1 MLDRP
6 DVPANGA
13 VFADRDQRR
22 AGTWPAAQPGRAE
35 RGDPVGGGGEQP
47 GHSGLVGGSAV
58 PDGHP
63 SLRQP
68 VHGPILPAR
77 RPPRHPT
84 RGGREYAWAVLRLGG
99 AARLLTVADLPALR
113 PLLDRDPVAHC
124 FVASRVEAAGVD
136 PWRLGA
142 ELWGYGTP
150 RLEAACFSGA
160 NLVPVGDA
168 PAALAAFADRARRQ
182 GRRCSSIVGPAHAV
196 GALWERLEPYW
207 GPARE
212 VRATQPLLAIST
224 APLVAGDPAVRR
236 VTLEELEI
244 LMPACVA
251 MFTEE
256 VGTSPLA
263 NDNGAAYRARVRDLV
278 LAGRAFARI
287 ENGRVLFKAELGA
300 VSDRV
305 AQIQGVWVDPAQRGQ
320 GLGTAGTAAVV
331 AEALRTVA
339 PTVSLYVNDF
349 NHAARR
355 AYERVGL
362 SNVGTFASVLF

>member
-1 MLDRP
+1 
-6 DVPANGA
+6 
-13 VFADRDQRR
+13 
-22 AGTWPAAQPGRAE
+22 
-35 RGDPVGGGGEQP
+35 
-47 GHSGLVGGSAV
+47 
-58 PDGHP
+58 
-63 SLRQP
+63 
-68 VHGPILPAR
+68 
-77 RPPRHPT
+77 
-84 RGGREYAWAVLRLGG
+84 VLRLGG
-99 AARLLTVADLPALR
+99 AARLLTGADLPALR

-124 FVASRVEAAGVD
+124 FVASRIEAAGLD

-142 ELWGYGTP
+142 ELWGYGGAT
-150 RLEAACFSGA
+150 LEAACFAGA

-168 PAALAAFADRARRQ
+168 RAALTAFAERARRQ

-196 GALWERLEPYW
+196 APLWDRLEPHW

-212 VRATQPLLAIST
+212 VRGSQPLLATAS
-224 APLVAGDPAVRR
+224 APLLSGDPGVRR
-236 VTLEELEI
+236 VSIAELDL

-256 VGTSPLA
+256 VGTSPLG

-300 VSDRV
+300 VSARA
-305 AQIQGVWVDPAQRGQ
+305 AQIQGVWVDPEHRGR
-320 GLGTAGTAAVV
+320 GLGTLGTAAVV
-331 AEALRTVA
+331 TEALRSVA

-349 NHAARR
+349 NLPARR

-362 SNVGTFASVLF
+362 RNVGTFSSVLF